1 MGLVAEVVV
10 AYALPIALPEGFDAK
25 SVSAMMVNLESYEG
39 SLAAAEGGAL
49 PEEVAKTACSVLTM
63 AEGREYPNVSYHDAV
78 DSMDLHHVNHVDAEG
93 RLPIA
98 FSLYHYVNIH
108 DATFLGITGELPISN
123 DDWQQR
129 VRVAIPDHGKN
140 RPVSE
145 MAEQRIGNY
154 EAFKEYQRA
163 VFDRT
168 EHHLATMDAADFDR
182 VIIAPPYPAEVANTY
197 SARCAGPQ
205 GITVLDAFECWHYQH
220 GLRHMGEIELARGF
234 LGLGGMTA

>member
-1 MGLVAEVVV
+1 MPVSLSYARITGNTSEVFVV
-10 AYALPIALPEGFDAK
+10 DHGDELPLIQD
-25 SVSAMMVNLESYEG
+25 
-39 SLAAAEGGAL
+39 SLL
-49 PEEVAKTACSVLTM
+49 RRMRTM
-63 AEGREYPNVSYHDAV
+63 FSLYHDAV
-78 DSMDLHHVNHVDAEG
+78 ETMELHHVNHVDAEG

-108 DATFLGITGELPISN
+108 DATFMGITSELPIWN
-123 DDWQQR
+123 DDWQDR
-129 VRVAIPDHGKN
+129 VQVAIPAHGKD

-145 MAEQRIGNY
+145 MANQRIGNY

-168 EHHLATMDAADFDR
+168 EHHLATMDPADFGR
-182 VIIAPPYPAEVANTY
+182 VIIAPPYPPQVADTY